1 MTMQAAVGVWDP
13 TVTREV
19 ELWIE
24 AAVRS
29 GSMCGSP
36 SMAPTAVNSL
46 EVGNLGRRKDGS
58 ERRLDN
64 PSTLTVPFKIG
75 ELEQKRIVKTKR
87 ADFLEEVDQA
97 EAFGCV
103 GTSSISSYRHLNTA
117 SQP

>member
-13 TVTREV
+13 TVTRKV
-19 ELWIE
+19 ELWVK
-24 AAVRS
+24 A
-29 GSMCGSP
+29 
-36 SMAPTAVNSL
+36 SMAPTAVDSL

-103 GTSSISSYRHLNTA
+103 GTSSISSGRHLN
-117 SQP
+117 